1 VSRVDVW
8 RRQRRLYVDLSAVV
22 HARTHARGGTTLPCV
37 HVRAST
43 FTGVRTALCAITSK
57 DPGRD

>member
-1 VSRVDVW
+1 VSCVDVRQ
-8 RRQRRLYVDLSAVV
+8 RRRRLYVDLSAVV
-22 HARTHARGGTTLPCV
+22 HARTHARGGTTLLCV

-43 FTGVRTALCAITSK
+43 FTGVHTALCVIASK

>member
-1 VSRVDVW
+1 M
-8 RRQRRLYVDLSAVV
+8 
-22 HARTHARGGTTLPCV
+22 LPCV

-43 FTGVRTALCAITSK
+43 FTGTALCVIASK